1 MSENPT
7 PQEAHSPIGAL
18 AVDDFLNRFTLV
30 VGDVN
35 SGKTRLTRHILRLF
49 VESGRTDRLA
59 VVDLAPDMSDADLSK
74 GKRVSGIGGRLLA
87 PPASSVVVF
96 HGRIHPPRLRAR
108 SSEEAM
114 DLAQQ
119 NAKTARQLFES
130 ALARKPEAIFVND
143 ASLYLH
149 DGNPLM
155 FLDWVRSVP
164 TAVVNA
170 YWGTTLGEGPL
181 TERERRG
188 IAFLME
194 KCDRLI
200 RLPVSERASE
210 PNALADEP

>member
-7 PQEAHSPIGAL
+7 PQEADSLIGVL

-35 SGKTRLTRHILRLF
+35 SGKTRLTRYILRLF

-59 VVDLAPDMSDADLSK
+59 VVDLAPDMNEADIPR
-74 GKRVSGIGGRLLA
+74 GKRVSEIGGRLLA
-87 PPASSVVVF
+87 PPASSVAVF

-114 DLAQQ
+114 DMAQQ
-119 NAKTARQLFES
+119 NAKTAHQLFKR

-149 DGNPLM
+149 AANPQT
-155 FLDWVRSVP
+155 FLNWVRSVP

-181 TERERRG
+181 TERERRSM
-188 IAFLME
+188 AFLME

-200 RLPVSERASE
+200 HLPISERAAE
-210 PNALADEP
+210 PTALADEP